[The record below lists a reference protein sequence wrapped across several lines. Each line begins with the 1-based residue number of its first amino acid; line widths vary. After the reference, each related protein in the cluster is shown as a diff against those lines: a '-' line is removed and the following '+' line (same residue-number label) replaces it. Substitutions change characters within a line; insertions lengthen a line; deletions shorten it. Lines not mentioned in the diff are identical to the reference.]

1 MSVPGASALVWKKDV
16 ENMEILE
23 RIYCRAFQAAFRAA
37 LPLLPY
43 REPRLLAR
51 VEAIPGVLR
60 ENGIKRVLL
69 VTDRGVR
76 QAGLTCP
83 LEAALKAAGI
93 GCAVYD
99 GVSANPTIH
108 NIEEAAALYR
118 RSRAEGLIAFGG
130 GSAMDCAKVTGARI
144 VRPKKPV
151 YKMKGILKIRR
162 KLPLLIAV
170 PTTAGTGSEAT
181 LAAVVTDSG
190 TRHKYPI
197 NDFVLI
203 PDYAVLD
210 YRVTLGLPKQ
220 MTATTGMDALTH
232 AVEAYIGRS
241 TTRQTRR
248 LCEEAVAI
256 IYEFLKRSY
265 DNGSDKAAR
274 AMMLRAAYCAGVA
287 FSRSYVGYVHAVAHS
302 LGGRYGVAHGLA
314 NAVILPYFLEEYGSH
329 CRKKLARLAKA
340 AGMVPKNMP
349 SREAAAVFLEWIKE
363 MDRCMGIPS
372 HIKEIREEDIP
383 AMARHAAAEGNPL
396 YPVPVLMDAGELSFL
411 YEKIREKRDADGNK
425 GSSTAAEGVFPD
437 RENDTAGI
445 SENGTETAAAGNPSL

>member
-1 MSVPGASALVWKKDV
+1 MDT
-16 ENMEILE
+16 MEKLF
-23 RIYCRAFQAAFRAA
+23 CRVVQTAFRIA
-37 LPLLPY
+37 LPVLPY
-43 REPRLLAR
+43 REPEILAR
-51 VEAIPGVLR
+51 TAEIPAVLQKEGV
-60 ENGIKRVLL
+60 GRVLL
-69 VTDRGVR
+69 VTDKGVR
-76 QAGLTCP
+76 DTGLTRP
-83 LEAALKAAGI
+83 LEEALAARGI

-118 RSRAEGLIAFGG
+118 KSRAQGLIAFGG

-144 VRPKKPV
+144 VCPHKPV
-151 YKMKGILKIRR
+151 YKMKGILKVRR
-162 KLPLLIAV
+162 RLPLLIAV
-170 PTTAGTGSEAT
+170 PTTAGTGSETT

-248 LCEEAVAI
+248 LCEKAVAL
-256 IYEFLKRSY
+256 IYQYLKRAY
-265 DNGSDKAAR
+265 DDGTDKAAR

-302 LGGRYGVAHGLA
+302 LGGRYGVPHGLA
-314 NAVILPYFLEEYGSH
+314 NAVILPYFLEKYGIH
-329 CRKKLARLAKA
+329 CRMKLARLAKA
-340 AGMVPKNMP
+340 AGMAPKDMP
-349 SREAAAVFLEWIKE
+349 SRKAAEVFLDWIKE
-363 MDRCMGIPS
+363 MNRSMGIPG
-372 HIKEIREEDIP
+372 HIAEIREEDIP
-383 AMARHAAAEGNPL
+383 VMARHAAAEGNPL
-396 YPVPVLMDAGELSFL
+396 YPVPVLMDAKELSFM
-411 YEKIREKRDADGNK
+411 YEKIREKRDMDAD
-425 GSSTAAEGVFPD
+425 
-437 RENDTAGI
+437 
-445 SENGTETAAAGNPSL
+445 